1 MTAIKILSCFSGIG
15 GLEGTVAPI
24 AVCEIDPLARGI
36 LKTRFPEAEQFE
48 DITTILPPPA
58 DILLGGWPCQ
68 DISIAGDQA
77 GLQGERSR
85 LFYDLLRV
93 GKTSKAHTIVAE
105 NVPNLLKMR
114 QGKEFY
120 EVLEEFAAHGY
131 AYISWRTLNA
141 RQFSLPQ
148 ERRRVFIVA
157 SRHREVAHSI
167 HRDVELN
174 LHSGSLGTDP
184 AFGFYWTA
192 GIQGLS
198 YHRGVCPTI
207 KVGSS
212 LDIASPPAVHVGGMV
227 RKLKPSECLR
237 LQGFAAEGFEG
248 LSDSNIYRMAG
259 NAVARP
265 VGNFVVDGAS
275 QVLSNSSVSTQ
286 SGFFGSSGVPTGGW
300 SGEGRWEGG
309 EVTAVHRL
317 RPMALVANLSAFL
330 ENSFDGYE
338 LSARAAAGLI
348 SRMDSSGKQWPTGL
362 RDALNTRMAS
372 AK

>member
-1 MTAIKILSCFSGIG
+1 MTAIRILSCFSGIG
-15 GLEGTVAPI
+15 GLEGTLPPI
-24 AVCEIDPLARGI
+24 AVCEIDPMARNV
-36 LKTRFPEAEQFE
+36 LKTRFPEAEQYE
-48 DITTILPPPA
+48 DITTLLPPPA

-68 DISIAGDQA
+68 DISIAGDQE

-114 QGKEFY
+114 QGKEFF
-120 EVLEEFAAHGY
+120 EVLEEFVAHGY
-131 AYISWRTLNA
+131 AFISWRMLNA

-157 SRHREVAHSI
+157 SKHREVAHSL
-167 HRDVELN
+167 HREVVITPQI
-174 LHSGSLGTDP
+174 SLPGTDP

-198 YHRGVCPTI
+198 YHRGISPTI

-227 RKLKPSECLR
+227 RKLKPRECLR
-237 LQGFAAEGFEG
+237 LQGFAVDGFEEM
-248 LSDSNIYRMAG
+248 SDANIYRMAG

-265 VGNFVVDGAS
+265 AGKFVVDGVS
-275 QVLSNSSVSTQ
+275 QVLSNSSVPTQ

-300 SGEGRWEGG
+300 SSEGRWESG
-309 EVTAVHRL
+309 ELTAVHRP
-317 RPMALVANLSAFL
+317 RPIALAANLSVFL
-330 ENSFDGYE
+330 DDNFQGYE

-348 SRMDSSGKQWPTGL
+348 SRMDSSGKHWPAGL
-362 RDALNTRMAS
+362 REALRTRVES
-372 AK
+372 TK